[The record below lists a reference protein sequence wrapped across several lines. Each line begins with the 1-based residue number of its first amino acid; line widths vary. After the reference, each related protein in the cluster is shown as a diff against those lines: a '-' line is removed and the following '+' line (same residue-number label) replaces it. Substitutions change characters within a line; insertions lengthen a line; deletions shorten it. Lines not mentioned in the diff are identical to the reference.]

1 MRASQ
6 IEVANDRRAE
16 ILREFKRRHTLPDGR
31 RVEHVEVT
39 PRVRRETGY
48 KRSPWLE
55 LWRVTYA
62 GGETREYWRLEP
74 RDLPA
79 DEAQRN
85 AASERPRME
94 HCQHG
99 HELHRCNV
107 LVRDDGRR
115 ECRTC
120 RRERDRARHVK
131 RKAARVATAEGGAH
145 GS

>member
-16 ILREFKRRHTLPDGR
+16 ILRELKRRHTLPDGR

-55 LWRVTYA
+55 LWRVTYT

-74 RDLPA
+74 RELPVN
-79 DEAQRN
+79 EAERDGQPG
-85 AASERPRME
+85 RPRME
-94 HCQHG
+94 HCPRG

-107 LVRDDGRR
+107 MVRGDGRR
-115 ECRTC
+115 ECRVC
-120 RRERDRARHVK
+120 RRERDRTRHAK
-131 RKAARVATAEGGAH
+131 RRGVVAATAEGGAH

>member
-1 MRASQ
+1 VRASQ

-62 GGETREYWRLEP
+62 GGETREYMRLEP
-74 RDLPA
+74 RALEA
-79 DEAQRN
+79 DPSEDVGPCRRGHART
-85 AASERPRME
+85 AAEKVSG
-94 HCQHG
+94 CK
-99 HELHRCNV
+99 
-107 LVRDDGRR
+107 
-115 ECRTC
+115 TC
-120 RRERDRARHVK
+120 RSERDRATYES
-131 RKAARVATAEGGAH
+131 RKAVAAEGGAH